1 MNRRQLLAR
10 AGAAAAASFAGCARD
25 ADTQP
30 TTATTGRTREP
41 ATATTESNRVQP
53 PSTPSPREQ
62 YADRFG
68 SVVDVGEHDVAAD
81 ASESILP
88 VLDEHVTDDTLV
100 YFPEGRY
107 LLPDAWEVP
116 SFANI
121 GFVGD
126 GATIVPRDGFS
137 GYLFTMGTPGH
148 ARNLLFDGIEFDFTA
163 RDTGAR
169 PIQALVDDG
178 LEVRDVAVRGVQDT
192 GQDMMRFDVT
202 ATHGTGLVE
211 RLRLPDGGV
220 PETPTTGCF
229 VGPTSTGSLTFR
241 DCHIAGFPD
250 NGLYASAAQGPV
262 RVLGGIYENNGIAN
276 VRVGGDSLVRDV
288 HVRCNE
294 ARQGIE
300 NMRGIRLRQG
310 ANARVENCVVE
321 LRDVTYSDGAIT
333 IAPWLESAVVR
344 DTRIV
349 VDADEVPGIRLKTP
363 IDPGDA
369 GPHVE
374 CRNVRIDG
382 SAARN
387 AAVQVVDRD
396 ACVFEDLCIRQTGAD
411 RDGVYLLRSRDSVV
425 RDAAIAVTG
434 EPLVL
439 EDSTAETF
447 NVTTA
452 TANSGDAALDGE
464 CGSE

>member
-1 MNRRQLLAR
+1 M
-10 AGAAAAASFAGCARD
+10 AGCARD
-25 ADTQP
+25 SDRRPTATDT
-30 TTATTGRTREP
+30 TTATTREP
-41 ATATTESNRVQP
+41 STTTAERTDTVQTTADR
-53 PSTPSPREQ
+53 RER
-62 YADRFG
+62 YADRFA
-68 SVVDVGEHDVAAD
+68 SVVDFGEFDVAAD

-88 VLDEHVTDDTLV
+88 FLEEHVTDDTLV
-100 YFPEGRY
+100 FFPEGRY

-116 SFANI
+116 GFTNL

-148 ARNLLFDGIEFDFTA
+148 ARDLLFDGLTFDFTA
-163 RDTGAR
+163 PDTGAR

-178 LEVRDVAVRGVQDT
+178 LVVRDVAVRGVQDT

-202 ATHGTGLVE
+202 APHGTGLVE
-211 RLRLPDGGV
+211 RMRLPDGGV
-220 PETPTTGCF
+220 SETPTTGCF
-229 VGPTSTGSLTFR
+229 VGPTSKGTLTFR
-241 DCHIAGFPD
+241 DCHVAGFPD

-262 RVLGGIYENNGIAN
+262 RVVGGTYENNGIAN

-288 HVRCNE
+288 HVRCDE

-321 LRDVTYSDGAIT
+321 LREVTYSDGAIT

-349 VDADEVPGIRLKTP
+349 VDADRVRGIWVKTP
-363 IDPGDA
+363 VRPGHD
-369 GPHVE
+369 GPQVE
-374 CRNVRIDG
+374 CRNVHVDG
-382 SAARN
+382 TASGN

-396 ACVFEDLCIRQTGAD
+396 ACVFENLCIRQTGAD

-434 EPLVL
+434 DPLVL

-447 NVTTA
+447 NVRTA
-452 TANSGDAALDGE
+452 GANSGGAALDDG